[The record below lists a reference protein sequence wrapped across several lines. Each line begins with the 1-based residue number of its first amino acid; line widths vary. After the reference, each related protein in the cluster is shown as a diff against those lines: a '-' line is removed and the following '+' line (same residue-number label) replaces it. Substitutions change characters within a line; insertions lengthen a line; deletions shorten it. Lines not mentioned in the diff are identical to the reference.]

1 MPAVKNQHYVP
12 QFYFRLFSTDG
23 KMIEVYNLK
32 RSAGF
37 TSPIRHVCSKPYYYS
52 KNAEM
57 EKILAQLE
65 NRQADVIRSV
75 ISNKTLRIPLQ
86 DGHMLLSFMALQYSR
101 TPVAKRKDQQSMEII
116 SDKIVSS
123 LLGPNADCKI
133 VDPDIHV
140 RAIKNALNFFPLLFD
155 LTPVLLINN
164 TSSDYICSDNPVVFH
179 NTYFNRPKDWGV
191 LGLQSPGLQIFCPLN
206 AKLLLMLFD
215 PECYST
221 NTPDKDCTLPI
232 NSQNDIESLN
242 SLQIINSD
250 ESIFYSDKSQEQKIK
265 IIHDRVR
272 HLIGKNR
279 MLTDTISV
287 RDGNR
292 EREFLHTY
300 EYREPYDLNLSFL
313 RPNDKVDTT
322 KMVRNREFCELV
334 RRYVENSDK
343 DYEAKFIDGNLQKKS
358 N

>member
-75 ISNKTLRIPLQ
+75 ISNKTLPILLQ
-86 DGHMLLSFMALQYSR
+86 DDYFMLLSFITLQHSR

-133 VDPDIHV
+133 IDPDIHV
-140 RAIKNALNFFPLLFD
+140 
-155 LTPVLLINN
+155 
-164 TSSDYICSDNPVVFH
+164 
-179 NTYFNRPKDWGV
+179 
-191 LGLQSPGLQIFCPLN
+191 
-206 AKLLLMLFD
+206 
-215 PECYST
+215 
-221 NTPDKDCTLPI
+221 
-232 NSQNDIESLN
+232 
-242 SLQIINSD
+242 
-250 ESIFYSDKSQEQKIK
+250 
-265 IIHDRVR
+265 
-272 HLIGKNR
+272 
-279 MLTDTISV
+279 
-287 RDGNR
+287 
-292 EREFLHTY
+292 
-300 EYREPYDLNLSFL
+300 
-313 RPNDKVDTT
+313 
-322 KMVRNREFCELV
+322 
-334 RRYVENSDK
+334 
-343 DYEAKFIDGNLQKKS
+343 
-358 N
+358 